1 VPPDHQ
7 EEAGPMSGRSR
18 QRTLMNP
25 TLTVTTR
32 LDRRRLEALRLEI
45 RQTARRLGVSVREI
59 RVRYPRP

>member
-1 VPPDHQ
+1 
-7 EEAGPMSGRSR
+7 MSGRSR
-18 QRTLMNP
+18 QRTLMSP